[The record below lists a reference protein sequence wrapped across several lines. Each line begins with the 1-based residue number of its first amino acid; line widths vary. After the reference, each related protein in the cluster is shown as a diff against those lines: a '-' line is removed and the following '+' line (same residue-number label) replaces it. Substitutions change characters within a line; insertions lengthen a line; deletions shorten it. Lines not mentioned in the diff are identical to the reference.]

1 MSKNNDFHDEN
12 FIEERPHGTMESLL
26 AATMSYRF
34 GYRFLQQDLFTD
46 PQWKTVRDILERYF
60 GMKDVTTALRYAAER
75 VHDGLQRNP
84 GVPGHAR
91 FRQDLDSM
99 LCAGENDYRKGTG
112 GGVAGDGKV
121 GNTAENTVP
130 PSPGEI
136 ARHGLPGGVFDV
148 LEAAYEH
155 FDDNQGLLRIA
166 VYAIVSD
173 IVPAHRYLA
182 MAKDLAGDEWPQIR
196 DRIVELFEEFD
207 NKVYIGY
214 DNRSVAYEQ
223 LLVQEQLG
231 DAAWN
236 YLRRR
241 KPPVGGCEPILMS
254 DSVEDWD
261 SLFST
266 LAPVAALSQREA
278 VVSMLMH
285 PLQDADGDLLH
296 EDTEKNRAKIQRI
309 FRQCI
314 RFGARDRAV
323 QERERLRMMYPRRPQ
338 LQMMLDNALEEHD
351 DDVSWGRDS
360 R

>member
-26 AATMSYRF
+26 AVTVSYRF
-34 GYRFLQQDLFTD
+34 GYRFLQQDLLTD
-46 PQWKTVRDILERYF
+46 LQWDTVRDILERYF

-84 GVPGHAR
+84 GVPEHAC
-91 FRQDLDSM
+91 FRQRLDSM
-99 LCAGENDYRKGTG
+99 LCAGGNDHRKGTG
-112 GGVAGDGKV
+112 GGVAGDDKDD
-121 GNTAENTVP
+121 NIAENTVP
-130 PSPGEI
+130 PSPDEI
-136 ARHGLPGGVFDV
+136 ARRGLPGGVFDV

-155 FDDNQGLLRIA
+155 FDDSQGLLRIA

-173 IVPAHRYLA
+173 VVPAHRYLA
-182 MAKDLAGDEWPQIR
+182 MAKDLAGDEWPQTR
-196 DRIVELFEEFD
+196 DYIVELFEEFD
-207 NKVYIGY
+207 DKLFIGY
-214 DNRSVAYEQ
+214 DNRNVAYEQ

-236 YLRRR
+236 YLCRRQ
-241 KPPVGGCEPILMS
+241 PPVGGCEPILMS
-254 DSVEDWD
+254 DSVKDWD
-261 SLFST
+261 TLFST
-266 LAPVAALSQREA
+266 LAPVAALSQRDA
-278 VVSMLMH
+278 VVSTLMY

-323 QERERLRMMYPRRPQ
+323 RERERLRMMYPRRPQ
-338 LQMMLDNALEEHD
+338 LQMMLDKVLEEHD
-351 DDVSWGRDS
+351 DDVS
-360 R
+360 